1 MAPGYKA
8 LEVMEQH
15 LKARLFFVGGRYSIA
30 DIALFGYTHVA
41 HEGGFDLAAYPAVRA
56 WLDRVKAQPGYIEMD
71 G

>member
-30 DIALFGYTHVA
+30 DNALYGDTHVA
-41 HEGGFDLAAYPAVRA
+41 DEGGIDLSKFPAVRA
-56 WLDRVKAQPGYIEMD
+56 WLDQVQAQPGYVEMD